1 MNTVKKSQ
9 SESKSGRVK
18 TLLEYI
24 YEIQEQV
31 SFSEFEGTEEEDR
44 AEELCVIMAKVMC
57 LPDSAEISIGG
68 KKTSAV
74 IVKETYSLI
83 RYTHICHVMENFSKI
98 DYLVKNEISY
108 LRTALFNSTDEAY
121 HKIENDVNRWMS
133 NDK

>member
-1 MNTVKKSQ
+1 MNNVKKSQ
-9 SESKSGRVK
+9 SESKSGREK

-24 YEIQEQV
+24 YEIKEQV

-44 AEELCVIMAKVMC
+44 AEELCRMMAKIMC

-68 KKTSAV
+68 EKMKAA

-83 RYTHICHVMENFSKI
+83 TYTHICHVMENFSKI
-98 DYLVKNEISY
+98 DYPVNNKISY

>member
-9 SESKSGRVK
+9 SESKSGREK

-24 YEIQEQV
+24 YEIKEQV

-44 AEELCVIMAKVMC
+44 AEELCVIMAKVMR
-57 LPDSAEISIGG
+57 LPDSAEISICGE
-68 KKTSAV
+68 KMKAA

-83 RYTHICHVMENFSKI
+83 TYTHICHVMENFSKI
-98 DYLVKNEISY
+98 DYPVNNKISY

-121 HKIENDVNRWMS
+121 HKIENDVNRWMK

>member
-9 SESKSGRVK
+9 SESKSGREK
-18 TLLEYI
+18 TLLEYL
-24 YEIQEQV
+24 YEIKEQV
-31 SFSEFEGTEEEDR
+31 SFSEFEGTEEEDI
-44 AEELCVIMAKVMC
+44 AEELCRIMAKVMC
-57 LPDSAEISIGG
+57 LPDSSEISICGE
-68 KKTSAV
+68 KMKAA

-98 DYLVKNEISY
+98 DYPVNNKISY

-121 HKIENDVNRWMS
+121 HKIENDVNRWMK